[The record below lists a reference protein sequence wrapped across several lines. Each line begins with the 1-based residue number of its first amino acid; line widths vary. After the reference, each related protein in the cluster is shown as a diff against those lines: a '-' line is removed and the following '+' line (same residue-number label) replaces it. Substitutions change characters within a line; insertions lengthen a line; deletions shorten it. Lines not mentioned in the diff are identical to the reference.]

1 MISLNKLLYLI
12 TSIDIISIP
21 FYVIVAICL
30 CRHKSED
37 KASII
42 LQIQILISCILHQFS
57 FSPTYITKL
66 YGKQQVI
73 CDIQTFIN
81 NFSNFSTLLL
91 GVVIASILHL
101 SASGTEIKLSLIL
114 FFSFLCWVVPII
126 SSIFFNQYGDVS
138 LDKDTIC
145 WYQNKTITVWI
156 LIFNLLIS
164 GVTLFLF
171 VIMYRKIKETL
182 LTMEEEEYLNRVKK
196 RVRQFCMITIL
207 TFIIAVA
214 SIIPFLEKIEES
226 IINTILMILE
236 DFLEGISYP
245 LIAIIYCNHD
255 NLSQLFYIS
264 CKKGD
269 EIIRSSLFFYNEVRQ
284 YNTIRG
290 CEGSLLGD
298 IN

>member
-1 MISLNKLLYLI
+1 
-12 TSIDIISIP
+12 
-21 FYVIVAICL
+21 
-30 CRHKSED
+30 
-37 KASII
+37 
-42 LQIQILISCILHQFS
+42 
-57 FSPTYITKL
+57 
-66 YGKQQVI
+66 
-73 CDIQTFIN
+73 
-81 NFSNFSTLLL
+81 
-91 GVVIASILHL
+91 
-101 SASGTEIKLSLIL
+101 
-114 FFSFLCWVVPII
+114 
-126 SSIFFNQYGDVS
+126 
-138 LDKDTIC
+138 
-145 WYQNKTITVWI
+145 
-156 LIFNLLIS
+156 
-164 GVTLFLF
+164 
-171 VIMYRKIKETL
+171 
-182 LTMEEEEYLNRVKK
+182 MEEEESLNRVKK

-290 CEGSLLGD
+290 CECSLIGD